1 MKPIA
6 VLNASAGKDYPDQT
20 TNRQKALCA
29 NAGMLVTTKKLLLLV
44 VAGLIVRCAPSNNAA
59 VLRGCITG
67 MIGGALL
74 LWMNT
79 TNLLSFIG
87 VLVRNFGWQMVTP
100 TLLAATMRLLVI
112 YEKLA
117 PARIRPVA
125 GEIKLAL

>member
-20 TNRQKALCA
+20 TNRQKALCV
-29 NAGMLVTTKKLLLLV
+29 NAGMLVTTKELLLLV
-44 VAGLIVRCAPSNNAA
+44 MAGLIVRCAPSNNAA

-100 TLLAATMRLLVI
+100 TLLAATMLLLVI